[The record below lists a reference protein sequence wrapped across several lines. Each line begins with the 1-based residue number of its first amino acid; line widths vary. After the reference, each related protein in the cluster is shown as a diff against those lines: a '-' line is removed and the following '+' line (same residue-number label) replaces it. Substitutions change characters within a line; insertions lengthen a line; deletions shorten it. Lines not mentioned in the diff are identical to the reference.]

1 MRLWGTSVVF
11 GCAIS
16 GNLTVVVWATRLAFY
31 FPPFWPGLF
40 FAWVIVILS
49 HGKSW
54 ATHFGIALAMIGNAA
69 FYTWISFRVVQ
80 AEVVSRGRLSRHFL
94 T

>member
-1 MRLWGTSVVF
+1 MRIWGTSVAF

-16 GNLTVVVWATRLAFY
+16 GILTVVVSATRLAFY
-31 FPPFWPGLF
+31 FPPFWPGLL

-49 HGKSW
+49 HGKSGV
-54 ATHFGIALAMIGNAA
+54 THFGIALATVGNAA
-69 FYTWISFRVVQ
+69 LYTWISFRVIQ
-80 AEVVSRGRLSRHFL
+80 AEVVSRGRLSRYFL